1 LRHNLT
7 AMTDADQALPLTNF
21 LQLAAVSRRS
31 FSLVVS
37 TDHDD
42 GKIYVNT
49 GEVVHAVYADLV
61 GDDALQAMLHAS
73 GVTYRQIPTTS
84 IVRAPAPEL
93 RSRTPEPWS
102 VAVRAQPPS
111 AALSLPP
118 PQSPKQPAIAAPRKP
133 RRPALVVVFF
143 ALAVLGGVVVGWG
156 VNVWPS
162 VRRSY
167 RSPDAERPAALAE
180 NLRAPAAGALDV
192 AALGASDQRPQLLRG
207 ENPRR
212 PNVELALNPTIVVR
226 LLVGADGRVA
236 DARVYRSRVDLEA
249 FEAAALDAAK
259 AFVFSAARRN
269 GAPVSVW
276 MNWPVTFRDGS
287 KNDTLRVKGSDTIG
301 SAVGPELGRAFRH
314 GTGIEVSFETE
325 GSASAF
331 STLFERSSEIGAS
344 SRVISRAELA
354 KARSLG
360 LRLEEYVIGFD
371 GVVIVVHP
379 ENPLRALTLE
389 QASGLFSGRIQDWSQ
404 LTGGLRGA
412 VRPLSRPSQS
422 GTHVFFKQR
431 ILRKGNEA
439 GPEEFAPRTHFLEK
453 SEAIVEAVRAD
464 RAAIGYVG
472 LAFVSDGIKALALS
486 LGASQPAVE
495 PSAEGIRD
503 GSYPAYRPLLMYTN
517 GTPRG
522 ATRDFLR
529 FVLSPEGQGIIV
541 RHHFVA
547 SEADVEALLPPLP
560 PGDTEPAAQEP
571 SSLLRASGSRSR

>member
-1 LRHNLT
+1 
-7 AMTDADQALPLTNF
+7 MTDADEALPLAGF

-49 GEVVHAVYADLV
+49 GEVVHAVYAELI
-61 GDDALQAMLHAS
+61 GDDALQAMLHAP

-84 IVRAPAPEL
+84 IVRAAPDL
-93 RSRTPEPWS
+93 RSRTPERWS
-102 VAVRAQPPS
+102 VAARAQPPS
-111 AALSLPP
+111 AALSLAPP
-118 PQSPKQPAIAAPRKP
+118 LSPKRPAVAVRRKP
-133 RRPALVVVFF
+133 RSPALVVVFF

-156 VNVWPS
+156 VNVWPT
-162 VRRSY
+162 VRRSHAATN
-167 RSPDAERPAALAE
+167 AEQPAVPAASLG
-180 NLRAPAAGALDV
+180 APAAGAFDV
-192 AALGASDQRPQLLRG
+192 AELGVSDQRPHLLRG
-207 ENPRR
+207 ESPRR
-212 PNVELALNPTIVVR
+212 PTVELALSPTIVVR

-249 FEAAALDAAK
+249 FEAAALDAVK
-259 AFVFSAARRN
+259 SFVFSAARSK
-269 GAPVSVW
+269 GAPVPVW

-287 KNDTLRVKGSDTIG
+287 KYDTLRVKGSDTIG
-301 SAVGPELGRAFRH
+301 GAVGPELARAFRRS
-314 GTGIEVSFETE
+314 TGIEVSFETQ

-331 STLFERSSEIGAS
+331 GALFERSAEIGAS

-371 GVVIVVHP
+371 GVAIVVHP
-379 ENPLRALTLE
+379 ENPLRALTLD

-404 LTGGLRGA
+404 VSGGMRGA

-439 GPEEFAPRTHFLEK
+439 GSEEFAPGTHFLEK
-453 SEAIVEAVRAD
+453 SEAIVETVRAD
-464 RAAIGYVG
+464 RMAIGYVG
-472 LAFVSDGIKALALS
+472 LAFVNDGVKALALS

-495 PSAEGIRD
+495 PSAAGIRD

-522 ATRDFLR
+522 VTRDFLR
-529 FVLSPEGQGIIV
+529 FVLSLEGQGIIL

-547 SEADVEALLPPLP
+547 SEADVESLLPPAP
-560 PGDTEPAAQEP
+560 PGDAEPAAQEP
-571 SSLLRASGSRSR
+571 SSALWASGSRSR